1 MRNDPPLELVT
12 VYVGTHARVAALEGL
27 LEAEG
32 IPTFVPD
39 RMMKTMDPFITGYAP
54 LELALQ
60 VQNRHEAEARALL
73 GQVPPPAPIP
83 QPRRAAWGLV
93 AIVFLAPM
101 VIAAVLELIHYFTR

>member
-1 MRNDPPLELVT
+1 MRGTDPHDLT
-12 VYVGTHARVAALEGL
+12 TIYVGSHASVAALEGV

-60 VQNRHEAEARALL
+60 VQNCHEAEARALL
-73 GQVPPPAPIP
+73 GQNSPPAPIP
-83 QPRRAAWGLV
+83 QPRRVAWGLV
-93 AIVFLAPM
+93 AIVFLTPM